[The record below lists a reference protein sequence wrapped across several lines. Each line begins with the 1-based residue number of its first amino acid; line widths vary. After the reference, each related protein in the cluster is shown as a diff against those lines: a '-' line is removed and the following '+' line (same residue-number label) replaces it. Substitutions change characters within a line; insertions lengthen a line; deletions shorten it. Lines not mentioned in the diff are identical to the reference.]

1 MVLTTILTLVVVRIV
16 QPDGRFREH
25 TKALQPLPAKLFPNT
40 VMVLPA
46 YTLLGLIAS
55 DTDI

>member
-16 QPDGRFREH
+16 QSDGSFRVH

-40 VMVLPA
+40 VTVLPA
-46 YTLLGLIAS
+46 YTLLGLTAPE
-55 DTDI
+55 TDI